1 MGFLNRIRRIANN
14 FGVEAFRIGPA
25 TMWFSRLQ
33 ALIDLHRISLVL
45 DVGAND
51 GEYASSLIGHGYNGR
66 IVSFEPLPDAWEA
79 LRQHAGRTAPGRWD
93 VGPRVALGA
102 TRGEVDFYEAGNSY
116 SSSLLPMKQ
125 AHIDAAPGSAP
136 TKVHRVEVHRLDDI
150 LRGLLGAPDERVL
163 LKIDV
168 QGAERQVLDGALE
181 SLAGPVRIVQLEMSL
196 VELYEGQPLAAE
208 IDAWMQ
214 AHGFQLWDI
223 VPGFR
228 HPQTLQLMQYDGLYV
243 RRDPA

>member
-1 MGFLNRIRRIANN
+1 MGILNSIRRLANS

-25 TMWFSRLQ
+25 TMWPSRLQ
-33 ALIDLHRISLVL
+33 ALIELHRVSLVL

-51 GEYASSLIGHGYNGR
+51 GEYAGSLIGHGYAGR
-66 IVSFEPLPDAWEA
+66 IVSFEPLPEAWEA
-79 LRQHAGRTAPGRWD
+79 LRQHAGRAAPGRWD

-102 TRGEVDFYEAGNSY
+102 APGEVDFYEAGNSY

-125 AHIDAAPGSAP
+125 AHIDAAPESAP
-136 TKVHRVEVHRLDDI
+136 TRVHRIEVRRLDDI
-150 LRGLLGAPDERVL
+150 LPGLLGNPDERVL

-181 SLAGPVRIVQLEMSL
+181 SLAGPVRMVQLEMSL

-214 AHGFQLWDI
+214 AQGFQLWDI
-223 VPGFR
+223 IPGFR